1 VHPLLRLLQAI
12 ILLNLKQP
20 GGKPRFPV
28 NHSECVIIAALA
40 APQVLSA
47 HDWKATVGAQNHD
60 KGHQALAFLPN
71 ELWIHSGDSITWT
84 QESDE
89 IHTVTFLT
97 SAQIIPAL
105 QVGCPGFAF
114 PMATFD
120 GSTCMTA
127 PPLNKGQT
135 FTVHFPKAGN
145 YKLICLVHNTMNG
158 TIHVLHP
165 SEVLPHDQDF
175 YDVKGAE
182 ERQALLSDTDPHMKM
197 EADPDHDGDDDSV
210 HVIWGKKRVTAGVGE
225 IVATPGGLQTSS
237 LNRFLK
243 GTIHILAGDTVE
255 WSNHNP
261 EEPHTI
267 TFGTEPANPFPPSSN
282 VTLDSD
288 GVRHAILTGPGTSGV
303 SAKPAMRGHF
313 KTGHVRRPGT

>member
-1 VHPLLRLLQAI
+1 VHK
-12 ILLNLKQP
+12 N
-20 GGKPRFPV
+20 G
-28 NHSECVIIAALA
+28 
-40 APQVLSA
+40 
-47 HDWKATVGAQNHD
+47 D
-60 KGHQALAFLPN
+60 KSHQALAFLPN
-71 ELWIHSGDSITWT
+71 ELWIHAGGSITWT

-97 SAQIIPAL
+97 SAQIIPSFQA
-105 QVGCPGFAF
+105 GCPSLVL

-120 GSTCMTA
+120 GSACVTT

-145 YKLICLVHNTMNG
+145 YKLVCVVHNTMSG

-165 SEVLPHDQDF
+165 SQVLPHDQDF

-182 ERQALLSDTDPHMKM
+182 ERRALLSDTDPHMKM
-197 EADPDHDGDDDSV
+197 EADPDHNGDDDSV
-210 HVIWGKKRVTAGVGE
+210 QVIWGKKHVTVGVGE

-243 GTIHILAGDTVE
+243 GTIHIEAGDTVE
-255 WSNHNP
+255 WSNHDP

-267 TFGTEPANPFPPSSN
+267 TFGTEPANTFPPSSN

-288 GVRHAILTGPGTSGV
+288 GVRHAILTGPGDNVHSGFIEATLV
-303 SAKPAMRGHF
+303 DDPGLLPENPLDFTRLRVTF
-313 KTGHVRRPGT
+313 KQPGTYKYICALHDNIGMVGTVIVEPLRSAVTKWEV